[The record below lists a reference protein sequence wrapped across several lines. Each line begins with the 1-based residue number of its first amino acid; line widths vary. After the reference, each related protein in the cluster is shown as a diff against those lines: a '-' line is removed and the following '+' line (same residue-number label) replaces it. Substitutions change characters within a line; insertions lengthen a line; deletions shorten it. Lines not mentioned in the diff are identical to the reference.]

1 MTGRRAD
8 PAPLRSLLFVPAHRA
23 GWPDKALAA
32 GADGVLLD
40 LQDAVPDG
48 EKAAARRMAT
58 TTIERLAAPVLV
70 RVAPPGSSD
79 LDDDLDAVMV
89 PGLAGIVVPLVCSP
103 ADVSDVAARVSALEA
118 ARGIAAGSVAVMP
131 LIETAQ
137 AARLAYEIA
146 TASDRVAY
154 MGGGTGPDGDIAH
167 AIGFAWTA
175 GGDETLFLRSW
186 VLLNARAAGVPF
198 PLSGIWPLID
208 DLDGLRRFAVQTR
221 GLGYTG
227 MMAIHP
233 SHVPVINEVFTP
245 SAAEIAR
252 WRATI
257 AAVDAAAA
265 LGHGAVR
272 LDGAMVDAAHAR
284 TARDGLALAARLGVS
299 P

>member
-1 MTGRRAD
+1 VIDRFD

-23 GWPDKALAA
+23 GGPEKAVAA

-48 EKAAARRMAT
+48 EKAAARRMAAAV
-58 TTIERLAAPVLV
+58 IERLPAPVLV
-70 RVAPPGSSD
+70 RVAPPGSPD
-79 LDDDLDAVMV
+79 LDLDLDAVLV
-89 PGLAGIVVPLVCSP
+89 PGLAAIVVPLVRSP
-103 ADVSDVAARVSALEA
+103 ADVSDVASLVSALEA

-137 AARLAYEIA
+137 AARLSYEIA

-167 AIGFAWTA
+167 ALGFAWTA
-175 GGDETLFLRSW
+175 GGEETLFLRSW

-233 SHVPVINEVFTP
+233 SHVAVINEVFTP
-245 SAAEIAR
+245 SAAEIER

-265 LGHGAVR
+265 VGHGAVR